1 MKIRK
6 IEERVMVNGQMVNG
20 KLNYGQTTV
29 LKSLSTGVS
38 GIGHK

>member
-1 MKIRK
+1 MKIQK
-6 IEERVMVNGQMVNG
+6 IEERLMVNG